1 MPALCQMWNDA
12 TWGYTDVCANNALVK
27 NCNGLWTCVSN
38 KRVYLADRPSIGPD
52 VGAQFSDT
60 ASAMSHLGFV
70 QPSVLSTCCTPE
82 LALMYTAGSDDCYS
96 AQEPGDFKVVRR
108 SDYDN
113 VPAWPSCTANPTDV
127 TFADFRA
134 PRAARE
140 RAAPLRRHDAS
151 GAVAVAVVI
160 AVLLAV
166 AAARAPAKPRAAAT
180 PVPDTPAS
188 DFTSAARST
197 VRL

>member
-52 VGAQFSDT
+52 VGAQFSAT

-82 LALMYTAGSDDCYS
+82 LALMYTAGSDHCYS
-96 AQEPGDFKVVRR
+96 AQEPGDFKGGRR
-108 SDYDN
+108 SDSDN

-160 AVLLAV
+160 AVLLAFAV
-166 AAARAPAKPRAAAT
+166 ARAPAQSGAAAT
-180 PVPDTPAS
+180 PAPKSAFES
-188 DFTSAARST
+188 TSAARST